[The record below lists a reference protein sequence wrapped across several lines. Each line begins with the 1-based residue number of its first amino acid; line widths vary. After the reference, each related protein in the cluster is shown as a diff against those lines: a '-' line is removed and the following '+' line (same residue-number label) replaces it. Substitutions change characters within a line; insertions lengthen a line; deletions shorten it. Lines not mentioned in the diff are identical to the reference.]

1 MKSIT
6 PPSPLYFISNPLRIV
21 KEEISSVTQSP
32 YLRALL
38 SGKASISKQENER
51 EIENPDRK
59 AASRYIRD
67 SKLLRSK

>member
-1 MKSIT
+1 MKSIN
-6 PPSPLYFISNPLRIV
+6 PPPLYFISNPLRIV

-38 SGKASISKQENER
+38 SGKTSLSKNEDQR
-51 EIENPDRK
+51 QVENPDRM

-67 SKLLRSK
+67 SRFLRSK

>member
-38 SGKASISKQENER
+38 SGKASVSKQENE
-51 EIENPDRK
+51 EVENPDRK